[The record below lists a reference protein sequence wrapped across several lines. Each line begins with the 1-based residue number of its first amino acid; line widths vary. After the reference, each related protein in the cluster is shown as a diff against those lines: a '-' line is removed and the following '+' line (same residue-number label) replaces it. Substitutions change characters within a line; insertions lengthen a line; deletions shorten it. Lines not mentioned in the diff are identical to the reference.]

1 MTADI
6 IPHGDCGAVITTSR
20 DSNISEDLTPNN
32 YQILEFSDEEG
43 CGFLRSSL
51 STSVTVNAEGEL
63 RRINETFHG
72 YPLALAVV
80 AGFIRTYKC
89 SLHEFWKIYED
100 NQSST
105 AISNLAIKDYH
116 ANLSTVWDISFSSL
130 DDESRTILEIFAL
143 LDPDSVPYGYFTHGN
158 VYQHIQWPRLRFLA
172 DPLKFFA
179 ALKNLRSQS
188 LIRVNSNLRTIS
200 IHRYLQL
207 SVRNRT
213 YGNPQRQNQPFEEA
227 VHLLAII
234 QPEFMNHSQHWNPQN
249 WVGSEQYLPHIK
261 ALEGHFLE
269 NPSRFNSCAAK
280 LAKLVYH
287 GAV

>member
-20 DSNISEDLTPNN
+20 DSNISEDLTRNS
-32 YQILEFSDEEG
+32 YEVLDFSVEEG

-51 STSVTVNAEGEL
+51 SANVTVNAEGEL
-63 RRINETFHG
+63 RRISETFCG
-72 YPLALAVV
+72 YPLALAQA

-89 SLHEFWKIYED
+89 SLHEFWEIHED
-100 NQSST
+100 NKSST
-105 AISNLAIKDYH
+105 AISNPAIK
-116 ANLSTVWDISFSSL
+116 ATLNTVGDISFSSL
-130 DDESRTILEIFAL
+130 DDESRTILEILAL
-143 LDPDSVPYGYFTHGN
+143 LDPDSIPYDYFTHGN
-158 VYQHIQWPRLRFLA
+158 VYQHIQWPRLQFLA
-172 DPLKFFA
+172 DTLKFFT

-188 LIRVNSNLRTIS
+188 LIRLNTKLRTIS
-200 IHRYLQL
+200 MHRYLQV
-207 SVRNRT
+207 SVRSWT
-213 YGNPQRQNQPFEEA
+213 DGNLQRQNQRFEEA

-249 WVGSEQYLPHIK
+249 WVGSEQYLPHIR